1 VAGRIANLQDGQR
14 KDFAEAAQ
22 ICAPLSQSDAADMLN
37 VSRRSV
43 QSAHK
48 VQEDGIPELI
58 EAVEKG
64 DMSVSTAAEISEL
77 PEDEQVEVIARG
89 EKEIMAKAAEIKIR
103 QRVAKE
109 VGLRF

>member
-1 VAGRIANLQDGQR
+1 
-14 KDFAEAAQ
+14 
-22 ICAPLSQSDAADMLN
+22 MLN